1 MAIEIERKF
10 LATRAVL
17 ELCRFGTVIVQGY
30 LYTDAENTVR
40 VRRMG
45 ARYLLAWKGRR
56 DGAVRQEIEFEL
68 PAPVG
73 AALLGAVDPGSRIE
87 KVRYRIEAEER
98 VWDVDVFAGALD
110 GLILAEA
117 ELAHADE
124 AVALPAWIGE
134 EVTAD
139 ERYRNSRLA
148 AGAGVPRRA
157 AA

>member
-17 ELCRFGTVIVQGY
+17 ERCRFGTIIVQGY

-45 ARYLLAWKGRR
+45 ARYLLAWKGPRR
-56 DGAVRQEIEFEL
+56 GAVREEIEFEL

-73 AALLGAVDPGSRIE
+73 AALLAAVDPGSRIE
-87 KVRYRIEAEER
+87 KVRYRVEDRAR
-98 VWDVDVFAGALD
+98 AWDVDVFAGALD

-117 ELAHADE
+117 ELARADE
-124 AVALPAWIGE
+124 PVALPPWIGE

-148 AGAGVPRRA
+148 AGAAVPHRA

>member
-10 LATRAVL
+10 LANRAVL
-17 ELCRFGTVIVQGY
+17 ERCRFGTVIVQGY

-56 DGAVRQEIEFEL
+56 RGAVRQEIEFEL

-73 AALLGAVDPGSRIE
+73 AALLAAVEPNGRIE
-87 KVRYRIEAEER
+87 KVRYRVEEGER
-98 VWDVDVFAGALD
+98 VWDVDVFTGALD

-117 ELAHADE
+117 ELARADE
-124 AVALPAWIGE
+124 AVTLPPWIGE

-148 AGAGVPRRA
+148 AGAGVPHRA